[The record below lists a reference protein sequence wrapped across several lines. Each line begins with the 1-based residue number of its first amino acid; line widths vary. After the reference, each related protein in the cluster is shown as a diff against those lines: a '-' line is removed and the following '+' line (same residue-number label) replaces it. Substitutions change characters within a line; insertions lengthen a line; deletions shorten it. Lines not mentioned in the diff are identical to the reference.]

1 MWPYLHHA
9 GKDANKQNSLQIAT
23 KSAWAQTLGQDM
35 PNGTLANKPAF
46 KVSGPENLLALHP
59 LLVGY

>member
-9 GKDANKQNSLQIAT
+9 GKDANKKNSLQIAT

-35 PNGTLANKPAF
+35 PNGTLVNKPAF
-46 KVSGPENLLALHP
+46 KVSVPENLLALHP